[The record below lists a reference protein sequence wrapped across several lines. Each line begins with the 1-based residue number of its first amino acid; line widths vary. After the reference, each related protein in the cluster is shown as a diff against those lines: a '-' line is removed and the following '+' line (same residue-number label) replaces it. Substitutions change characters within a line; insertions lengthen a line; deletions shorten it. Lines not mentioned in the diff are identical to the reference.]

1 MVDAVI
7 TTQSDKLK
15 SRIVYIED
23 IFVTE
28 SNYEKV
34 IEDLLEDSKH
44 IALATLFPFEDYSDM
59 SLPAKYNN
67 WQIRCCIELYNMA
80 DKSTFVSYSENG
92 IGFSKLTDG
101 LSISLMSELTPKVGI
116 PKSIVEES

>member
-1 MVDAVI
+1 MADI
-7 TTQSDKLK
+7 TQEQKLK
-15 SRIVYIED
+15 SRIVYNAD
-23 IFVTE
+23 IFVNNE
-28 SNYEKV
+28 NYLKV
-34 IEDLLEDSKH
+34 INDLLEDSKY
-44 IALATLFPFEDYSDM
+44 IALATLYPFEDYSAM
-59 SLPAKYNN
+59 NLPIKYNN

-116 PKSIVEES
+116 PKSMVEES